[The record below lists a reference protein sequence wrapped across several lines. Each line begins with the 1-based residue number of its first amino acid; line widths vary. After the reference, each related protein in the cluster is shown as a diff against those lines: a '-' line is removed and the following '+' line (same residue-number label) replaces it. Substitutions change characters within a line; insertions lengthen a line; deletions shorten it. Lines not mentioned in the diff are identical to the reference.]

1 MSTIDRR
8 RLLGL
13 TAGAGLTAALAGCS
27 RNGPE
32 LDGGGGNAELS
43 VSWYGGAPVHE
54 AMNSVLRAWSA
65 TSGVTATG
73 SGTDFAAYWDRLG
86 TETAAGSPPDVFRM
100 SMTYFVEYASRGA
113 LADVG
118 ALSGLDLSAVDADVR
133 DSGLVDGT
141 LSGVG
146 QSSIAPAIFS
156 STALVEEIGATV
168 PDDWTWPDYESWVT
182 DFATETG
189 KYGTTDLGG
198 NFQMF
203 DVFVRQEGGN
213 QFDPD
218 GTLLVTADLI
228 EAWFARWDALR
239 RAKAVPPADVT
250 AASSGFE
257 ENPMS
262 KGDSALTAGWVQQ
275 VSFYAPLVTEG
286 TVKITPFPQKTSGDH
301 TGLFVKALDFW
312 CISSA
317 SESPEAAA
325 ELVNHLINDA
335 EATDPIGLL
344 LGVPPTEAARDQL
357 RTEADEATTAA
368 IDYIET
374 YSELAG
380 PGAGPWPTGYGELLG
395 AFTRG
400 NESVGF
406 GDATPAAAAQTF
418 LDEAQRA
425 LGR

>member
-1 MSTIDRR
+1 
-8 RLLGL
+8 
-13 TAGAGLTAALAGCS
+13 
-27 RNGPE
+27 
-32 LDGGGGNAELS
+32 
-43 VSWYGGAPVHE
+43 
-54 AMNSVLRAWSA
+54 
-65 TSGVTATG
+65 
-73 SGTDFAAYWDRLG
+73 
-86 TETAAGSPPDVFRM
+86 
-100 SMTYFVEYASRGA
+100 
-113 LADVG
+113 
-118 ALSGLDLSAVDADVR
+118 
-133 DSGLVDGT
+133 

-262 KGDSALTAGWVQQ
+262 KGDSALTA
-275 VSFYAPLVTEG
+275 
-286 TVKITPFPQKTSGDH
+286 
-301 TGLFVKALDFW
+301 
-312 CISSA
+312 
-317 SESPEAAA
+317 
-325 ELVNHLINDA
+325 
-335 EATDPIGLL
+335 
-344 LGVPPTEAARDQL
+344 
-357 RTEADEATTAA
+357 
-368 IDYIET
+368 
-374 YSELAG
+374 
-380 PGAGPWPTGYGELLG
+380 
-395 AFTRG
+395 
-400 NESVGF
+400 
-406 GDATPAAAAQTF
+406 
-418 LDEAQRA
+418 
-425 LGR
+425 